1 MKTKHKMPAPCIKP
15 LNQTSD
21 RETSRR
27 TLRKRLHKMNYIVS
41 HMPTSR
47 SSMMLE
53 VVRNQR
59 AIMNFLLTHVTG
71 EKV

>member
-1 MKTKHKMPAPCIKP
+1 MNLMQEPMDAVITIHFHNYESIFGRGMFI
-15 LNQTSD
+15 
-21 RETSRR
+21 
-27 TLRKRLHKMNYIVS
+27 HKMNYMVA
-41 HMPTSR
+41 HMPTGH

-59 AIMNFLLTHVTG
+59 AIMNFLLTHITG